1 MDFKKQMYHVNQ
13 PVVCALYHKGE
24 LPLLLYYSQPHLE
37 KQERSAAVVWFFCDI
52 FITGKEKI
60 ICHSLN

>member
-37 KQERSAAVVWFFCDI
+37 KQERSAAVVFF
-52 FITGKEKI
+52 F
-60 ICHSLN
+60 L